1 MDNELKQ
8 LIQKN
13 VKFIDLRSE
22 KEFRKGSIP
31 NAVNIPILTSNEY
44 ESVGIEYKLY
54 GKMAAIKLGHKLVS
68 GDVKKER
75 VKDWCTFI
83 NKNPKTKIFCHRGGM
98 RSKLLWNGLMR
109 RKRSP
114 QLFQVVIKDLG
125 GYVLESSN

>member
-54 GKMAAIKLGHKLVS
+54 GKTAAIKLGHKLVS

-75 VKDWCTFI
+75 VKDWCTFYKQKSK
-83 NKNPKTKIFCHRGGM
+83 NKNIL
-98 RSKLLWNGLMR
+98 S
-109 RKRSP
+109 
-114 QLFQVVIKDLG
+114 
-125 GYVLESSN
+125 